1 MVGHINITLS
11 RSTLRSIID
20 LASGSRAVLNIC
32 TIICRNYVA
41 QARVLA
47 ASFKAS
53 YPDSECVVLVLD
65 GHHDTDARNENFRT
79 VYLEDLEISGVD
91 VMAGIYD
98 AIELSTAVKPW
109 LLEWMLD
116 QYGDQGPVAY
126 FDPDIKVF
134 SPMVELEAM
143 LETQWAALTPHLTAP
158 MPLDGREPSEQAILL
173 AGTYNLG
180 FIGLSDTADTRRFL
194 IWWQDRLRWD
204 CRVDPANGF
213 FVDQRFVDFVPGLF
227 DDVGVLRHPGYN
239 VAYWNLA
246 TRTLEDVTDGTTTVN
261 GEPLRFFHFSGFDPR
276 RPGQISKH
284 QDRVDLDAGI
294 ALRAAFENYA
304 ADLTNAGFLDSA
316 GLSYGLARSA
326 NDRRIT
332 KDVRAAYSQ
341 ATKSGFVASLFDE
354 QQDLAFQ
361 THLEELDGVSG
372 IPQGFMYLW
381 KQQKDLQL
389 SFPDVRNRDR
399 ALFLRWCSKEDAG
412 STFLGGYLASPNV
425 DIQEGTRKRA
435 SGVNVI
441 GYLNAELGVGEA
453 ARSVVRLLD
462 DAGIPVWPVPL
473 PAKGSRGE
481 ALFRSPGGSPDL
493 PFTQT
498 LLCVNADMV
507 PTTAPLIA
515 RAGLRDTRVTGLW
528 WWETED
534 FPARFDPAFAWVDHV
549 IAGSSFVA
557 NAIAQS
563 GLAPVSSFPLPV
575 EVGRIAAS
583 VPPEIAW
590 PTGFTFYFSFDYN
603 SVFERKNPL
612 GLVQAFSE
620 AFAPEDGA
628 NLVIKTINTEQHP
641 VDADA
646 LKRAIAARSDIS
658 VIDGYLAEDVRNRLL
673 AECDCYVSLHRSE
686 GFGLTMAEA
695 MYLGKPTI
703 ATGYSGNLDFMSE
716 ENSLLIPYTMREI
729 GPNAVPYDPAGLWA
743 EPDLAAAGVA
753 MRRVFDDADFARQ
766 LGKEAAK
773 SIRITH
779 STQQASAALDSILG
793 GNSIV

>member
-1 MVGHINITLS
+1 M
-11 RSTLRSIID
+11 
-20 LASGSRAVLNIC
+20 
-32 TIICRNYVA
+32 
-41 QARVLA
+41 LA
-47 ASFKAS
+47 ASFIAS

-65 GHHDTDARNENFRT
+65 GHLDVDESNESFRT
-79 VYLEDLEISGVD
+79 VYLEDLDISGVE
-91 VMAGIYD
+91 VMAGIYG
-98 AIELSTAVKPW
+98 AVELSTAVKPW
-109 LLEWMLD
+109 LLSWMLD
-116 QYGDQGPVAY
+116 QYGVQGPVAY

-143 LETQWAALTPHLTAP
+143 LDTQWAALTPHLTDP
-158 MPLDGREPSEQAILL
+158 MPLDGLKPSEQAILL

-180 FIGLSDTADTRRFL
+180 FIGLSETADARRFL
-194 IWWQDRLRWD
+194 VWWQDRLRWD

-246 TRTLEDVTDGTTTVN
+246 TRTLEDDTDGTTTVN
-261 GEPLRFFHFSGFDPR
+261 GVPLRFFHFSGFDPQ

-284 QDRVDLDAGI
+284 QDRVDLDAGS
-294 ALRAAFENYA
+294 ALRAAYENYA

-316 GLSYGLARSA
+316 GLSYGFALSA
-326 NDRRIT
+326 NNHKIT
-332 KDVRAAYSQ
+332 KDVRAAYSE
-341 ATKSGFVASLFDE
+341 ATKAGFVGSLFDE
-354 QQDLAFQ
+354 PQDLAFQ
-361 THLEELDGVSG
+361 ENLEKLDVASG
-372 IPQGFMYLW
+372 IPQGFLYLW
-381 KQQKDLQL
+381 KQQEGLQL
-389 SFPDVRNRDR
+389 SFPDVQNRDR
-399 ALFLRWCSKEDAG
+399 VIFLRWCAKVDAG
-412 STFLGGYLASPNV
+412 STFLGGYLSSTEYLSRPDVA
-425 DIQEGTRKRA
+425 IHEGTRKRA
-435 SGVNVI
+435 SGVNVV

-462 DAGIPVWPVPL
+462 DASIPVWPVPL
-473 PAKGSRGE
+473 RAEGSRGE

-507 PTTAPLIA
+507 PTTAPLMA

-528 WWETED
+528 WWETGD
-534 FPARFDPAFAWVDHV
+534 FPARFDLAFEWVDQV

-557 NAIAQS
+557 AAIS
-563 GLAPVSSFPLPV
+563 KRGLAPVSPFPLPV
-575 EVGRIAAS
+575 EVGSIAATIPS
-583 VPPEIAW
+583 EIAW
-590 PTGFTFYFSFDYN
+590 PNGFTFYFSFDYN

-612 GLVQAFSE
+612 GLVKAFSE

-628 NLVIKTINTEQHP
+628 NLVIKTINAEQHP
-641 VDADA
+641 TDADA
-646 LKRAIAARSDIS
+646 LKRAIATRSDIS
-658 VIDGYLAEDVRNRLL
+658 VINGYLDEDVRNRLL

-716 ENSLLIPYTMREI
+716 ENSLLIPYRMTEI
-729 GPNAVPYDPAGLWA
+729 GPNALPYDPAGMWA
-743 EPDLAAAGVA
+743 EPDVVAASVA
-753 MRRVFDDADFARQ
+753 MRRVFDDADFARK
-766 LGKEAAK
+766 LGEEGAK
-773 SIRITH
+773 SIRRTH
-779 STQQASAALDSILG
+779 STHQASAVLDSILE

>member
-1 MVGHINITLS
+1 M
-11 RSTLRSIID
+11 
-20 LASGSRAVLNIC
+20 LNIC

-65 GHHDTDARNENFRT
+65 GHLDVDARNTNFRT
-79 VYLEDLEISGVD
+79 VYLEDLEIAGVD

-116 QYGDQGPVAY
+116 QYGAQGPVAY

-134 SPMVELEAM
+134 SPMLELEAM
-143 LETQWAALTPHLTAP
+143 LETHWAALTPHLTAP

-180 FIGLSDTADTRRFL
+180 FIGLSETADARRFL
-194 IWWQDRLRWD
+194 VWWQDRLRWD

-246 TRTLEDVTDGTTTVN
+246 TRALENDTDETTIVN

-276 RPGQISKH
+276 RPSQISKH
-284 QDRVDLDAGI
+284 QDRVDLSAGS

-316 GLSYGLARSA
+316 GLSYGFARSA

-332 KDVRAAYSQ
+332 KDVRAAYSE
-341 ATKSGFVASLFDE
+341 ATRSGFVASLFDQ

-361 THLEELDGVSG
+361 SHLEELDGVSG

-381 KQQKDLQL
+381 KQQEDLQL

-399 ALFLRWCSKEDAG
+399 ALFLRWCAKEDAG

-425 DIQEGTRKRA
+425 DIHEGTRKRA

-462 DAGIPVWPVPL
+462 DASIPVWPVPL
-473 PAKGSRGE
+473 RAEGSRGE

-507 PTTAPLIA
+507 PTTAPLMA

-534 FPARFDPAFAWVDHV
+534 FPARFDPAFAWVDYV

-557 NAIAQS
+557 AAIAKR
-563 GLAPVSSFPLPV
+563 GLVPVSSFPLPV
-575 EVGRIAAS
+575 EVGRIATS
-583 VPPEIAW
+583 VPPAIAW

-612 GLVQAFSE
+612 GLVHAFSE
-620 AFAPEDGA
+620 AFAPEEGA
-628 NLVIKTINTEQHP
+628 NLVIKTINAEQHP
-641 VDADA
+641 TQADA
-646 LKRAIAARSDIS
+646 LKRAIATRSDIS

-716 ENSLLIPYTMREI
+716 ENSLLIPYVMQEI
-729 GPNAVPYDPAGLWA
+729 GPDAMPYGPAGHWA
-743 EPDLAAAGVA
+743 EPDLAAAGLA
-753 MRRVFDDADFARQ
+753 MRRVFDDVELARQ
-766 LGKEAAK
+766 LGDSAAK
-773 SIRITH
+773 SIRVTH
-779 STQQASAALDSILG
+779 STQQASTALDAILG
-793 GNSIV
+793 GASNV

>member
-1 MVGHINITLS
+1 
-11 RSTLRSIID
+11 
-20 LASGSRAVLNIC
+20 
-32 TIICRNYVA
+32 
-41 QARVLA
+41 VLA
-47 ASFKAS
+47 ASFSAS

-65 GHHDTDARNENFRT
+65 GHLDVDESNENFRT
-79 VYLEDLEISGVD
+79 VYLEDLEIAGVD

-98 AIELSTAVKPW
+98 AVELSTAVKPW
-109 LLEWMLD
+109 LLEWVLD
-116 QYGDQGPVAY
+116 QYGSQGPVAY

-143 LETQWAALTPHLTAP
+143 LKNHWAALTPHLTDP
-158 MPLDGREPSEQAILL
+158 MPLDGLEPSEQAILL

-180 FIGLSDTADTRRFL
+180 FIGLSDTADARRFL

-246 TRTLEDVTDGTTTVN
+246 TRTLENDTDGTTTVN
-261 GEPLRFFHFSGFDPR
+261 GESLRFFHFSGFDPR

-284 QDRVDLDAGI
+284 QNRVDLDAGS

-304 ADLTNAGFLDSA
+304 ADLTNAGFLNST
-316 GLSYGLARSA
+316 GLSYGFARSA
-326 NDRRIT
+326 NDRSIT
-332 KDVRAAYSQ
+332 KDVRGVYSQ
-341 ATKSGFVASLFDE
+341 ATKSGFVASLFDQ
-354 QQDLAFQ
+354 QQDLVFQ
-361 THLEELDGVSG
+361 SHLEELDEVSG
-372 IPQGFMYLW
+372 IPRGFMYLW
-381 KQQKDLQL
+381 TQQEHLQI
-389 SFPDVRNRDR
+389 SFPDVQNRDR
-399 ALFLRWCSKEDAG
+399 ALFLGWCAKVDAG
-412 STFLGGYLASPNV
+412 STFLGGYLSSTGYLSLREMG
-425 DIQEGTRKRA
+425 IQKGTRRRA
-435 SGVNVI
+435 SGVNVV

-462 DAGIPVWPVPL
+462 DAGIPVWPVPIR
-473 PAKGSRGE
+473 AEGSREE
-481 ALFRSPGGSPDL
+481 AFFRSPGGSPDL

-507 PTTAPLIA
+507 PSTAPRMA

-534 FPARFDPAFAWVDHV
+534 FPARFDPAFAWVDQV

-557 NAIAQS
+557 AAIAKR

-575 EVGRIAAS
+575 EVGPIAATI
-583 VPPEIAW
+583 PPGIAW

-603 SVFERKNPL
+603 SVFDRKNPL
-612 GLVQAFSE
+612 GLVKAFSE
-620 AFAPEDGA
+620 AFALDDGA
-628 NLVIKTINTEQHP
+628 NLVIKAINAEQYPDH
-641 VDADA
+641 AEA

-658 VIDGYLAEDVRNRLL
+658 VIDGYVAEDVRNRLL

-716 ENSLLIPYTMREI
+716 ENSLLIPHTMREI

-753 MRRVFDDADFARQ
+753 MRRVFDDTGFARQ